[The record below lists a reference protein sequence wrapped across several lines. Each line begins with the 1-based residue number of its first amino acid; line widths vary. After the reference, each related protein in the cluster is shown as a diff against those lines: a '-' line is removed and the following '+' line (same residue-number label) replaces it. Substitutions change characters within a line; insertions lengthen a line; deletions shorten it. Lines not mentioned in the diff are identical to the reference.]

1 MNNFRR
7 FFPLALLILSF
18 PLIVGVASKDILGVG
33 CGGCGGP
40 PPAAE
45 ETPEDTGDQLPGG
58 GGVAASLTYSL
69 DRSDI
74 GKSYEGPESAKGT
87 YKIGATLGNYLSQG
101 RTLTD
106 KYMIH
111 HPMGREIISA
121 ASALRA
127 KNNAK
132 SEVSPGAEP
141 AEPVDP
147 VPTIEDQPA
156 EEKPPE

>member
-40 PPAAE
+40 PSAAE
-45 ETPEDTGDQLPGG
+45 EAPVDNGDQLPGG

-127 KNNAK
+127 KNNK
-132 SEVSPGAEP
+132 E
-141 AEPVDP
+141 
-147 VPTIEDQPA
+147 IEEQPPA

>member
-1 MNNFRR
+1 MNSSVKRLL
-7 FFPLALLILSF
+7 PLTLLILSF
-18 PLIVGVASKDILGVG
+18 PLLIGVASKDILGVG

-74 GKSYEGPESAKGT
+74 GKSYEGPESEKGT

-121 ASALRA
+121 ASALKA
-127 KNNAK
+127 KENKENK
-132 SEVSPGAEP
+132 E
-141 AEPVDP
+141 
-147 VPTIEDQPA
+147 IEDQPA
-156 EEKPPE
+156 EEKPAE

>member
-1 MNNFRR
+1 MKNSRR
-7 FFPLALLILSF
+7 WFSLALLLLSF
-18 PLIVGVASKDILGVG
+18 PLVGVASKDILGVG

-45 ETPEDTGDQLPGG
+45 EAPVDNGDQLPGG

-74 GKSYEGPESAKGT
+74 GKSYEGPESSKGT

-111 HPMGREIISA
+111 HPMGREIVSA

-127 KNNAK
+127 KNNGK
-132 SEVSPGAEP
+132 SELNPETQP
-141 AEPVDP
+141 AEPVP
-147 VPTIEDQPA
+147 SLEDQPA
-156 EEKPPE
+156 EEKPAE

>member
-1 MNNFRR
+1 MKNSRR
-7 FFPLALLILSF
+7 WFSLALLLLSF
-18 PLIVGVASKDILGVG
+18 PLVGVASKDILGVG

-40 PPAAE
+40 PPPAAGA
-45 ETPEDTGDQLPGG
+45 PPDGGGDQLPGG

-74 GKSYEGPESAKGT
+74 GKSYGGPESAKGT
-87 YKIGATLGNYLSQG
+87 YKISATFGNYLSQG

-111 HPMGREIISA
+111 HPMGREIVSA

-127 KNNAK
+127 KNNGK
-132 SEVSPGAEP
+132 SELNPETQP
-141 AEPVDP
+141 AEPVP
-147 VPTIEDQPA
+147 SLEDQPA
-156 EEKPPE
+156 EEKPAE